1 MLYEL
6 LILLFSYFCGSI
18 PVGYLIGKFF
28 YGIDI
33 RKHGSGNIGAA
44 NAFRLLGKKAG
55 IATMVGDMLKGTFGT
70 LVTRFYLWYG
80 NYDGFG
86 TYQNSN
92 ITLDSGFLLALS
104 ALMAIIG
111 HSYPI
116 WLKFKGGK
124 SASVGAGAL
133 LGINPIAFVVCFST
147 WVIILIIT
155 RYTSLSNLI
164 TALVIP
170 PLYWY
175 FAGDK
180 FFNNRSLWALY
191 ISFAVIVFI
200 YWRHRENIK
209 RLLEGN
215 ERKFGQKE
223 DIK

>member
-6 LILLFSYFCGSI
+6 LLLLFSYLCGSI

-28 YGIDI
+28 YNVDI

-55 IATMVGDMLKGTFGT
+55 IGTMIGDMLKGAIATFT
-70 LVTRFYLWYG
+70 TRIYLWCG
-80 NYDGFG
+80 NYNGFG
-86 TYQNSN
+86 TYQSN
-92 ITLDSGFLLALS
+92 NIILDSGFLLAMS

-111 HSYPI
+111 HSYPV

-133 LGINPIAFVVCFST
+133 LGINPIAFTICFGV
-147 WVIILIIT
+147 WVIALIIS

-164 TALVIP
+164 TALTAP

-175 FAGDK
+175 FAGDR
-180 FFNNRSLWALY
+180 FFNNQSLWALY
-191 ISFAVIVFI
+191 VSLVIVVFI
-200 YWRHRENIK
+200 YLRHHENIK
-209 RLLEGN
+209 RLIQGN

-223 DIK
+223 KL